1 MSFNL
6 NPPLSIVR
14 NVNGMTGAQGKD
26 QIRRLNN
33 RRHTT
38 NDPNRD
44 MGLPRDPADGKDKL
58 PDRPGKHAG
67 PETSWPVNFHPE
79 EVRN

>member
-1 MSFNL
+1 MS
-6 NPPLSIVR
+6 
-14 NVNGMTGAQGKD
+14 GAQGKD